1 MRAAAVGALD
11 ITGEFTPYL
20 KWLCTV
26 IYVCMYVCMDESIYD
41 EIMFLLS
48 FIGVFESMYVC
59 TPTILPMP
67 ARPKYMYVQYVCMY
81 VCGNLSNVLW
91 LSALLLNAGCDR
103 TLKDNN
109 GLTARD
115 HASRHSFTVMIQ
127 FISQSMV
134 RWPTARTTDL
144 RLYDCIYLWM
154 NEWMN
159 VCMYVRMY
167 FFKEYRRLHHS
178 VYMYLCLYVL
188 SM

>member
-1 MRAAAVGALD
+1 MMKLCVYCLSS
-11 ITGEFTPYL
+11 EYL
-20 KWLCTV
+20 K
-26 IYVCMYVCMDESIYD
+26 VCMYVC
-41 EIMFLLS
+41 
-48 FIGVFESMYVC
+48 MYVC

-67 ARPKYMYVQYVCMY
+67 ARPKYVYVHNVCTVCMY
-81 VCGNLSNVLW
+81 VCICGNLSNVLW

-134 RWPTARTTDL
+134 RWPTTRTTVL

-154 NEWMN
+154 N
-159 VCMYVRMY
+159 VCMYVCMY
-167 FFKEYRRLHHS
+167 ACILSKNTDDCIILCICIYAC
-178 VYMYLCLYVL
+178 MY
-188 SM
+188 